1 LFPSRKPNNTMKR
14 SVRIYILFA
23 VIMLVA
29 LPGRVFAKVYIDIIS
44 PFATR
49 LPIAISPFKN
59 TGSQPD
65 TENVAAR
72 MTTVIKQD
80 LELSGFF
87 RVLDA
92 GAVSQDPAASGIT
105 INTINWDSWTMIGAE
120 ALVTGGVS
128 VSGSELVA
136 ELRLFDAVQR
146 QSIVGKRYFGRAE
159 DARLIAHKFSNEIF
173 KSLAGE
179 QSIFETKIAFEKGA
193 RGDKEICIMDFDG
206 ARAETITEMN
216 SICLNPAWSP
226 DGKKIAF
233 TSYADGN
240 PDLYI
245 KNLVSGK
252 TERVSHKKGINITPA
267 WSPDGGKIALTL
279 SLNNG
284 NSEIYILDV
293 ATGELDRLTDDP
305 ANDVSPSWSP
315 SGNAIAFVS
324 SRSGSPQIFVA
335 ELPGK
340 KAHRITF
347 EGSYNT
353 SPDWSPKGNKIVY
366 AGQQGG
372 TFNIFVI
379 NTDGTLFQQLTHNQ
393 GRNEDPSWS
402 PDGRFIAFSSN
413 RSGKN
418 EIYIMR
424 ADGTGQKKISS
435 GAGEKTSPAWSPFLK

>member
-1 LFPSRKPNNTMKR
+1 MKR
-14 SVRIYILFA
+14 SARICTLIA
-23 VIMLVA
+23 AIMLIA
-29 LPGRVFAKVYIDIIS
+29 LPGRVSAKVYLDILS

-49 LPIAISPFKN
+49 LPIAVPDFKN

-65 TENVAAR
+65 TDHTAAKMAAIIR
-72 MTTVIKQD
+72 QD
-80 LELSGFF
+80 LDLSGFF

-92 GAVSQDPAASGIT
+92 SAVSQDPASSGIT
-105 INTINWDSWTMIGAE
+105 IDTIKWDSWSIIGAE
-120 ALVTGGVS
+120 ALVTGGIS
-128 VSGSELVA
+128 LSGSELVA

-179 QSIFETKIAFEKGA
+179 QSIFETKIAFEKGS
-193 RGDKEICIMDFDG
+193 RGDKEICVTDFDG
-206 ARAETITEMN
+206 SRAETITEMN

-240 PDLYI
+240 PDLYV
-245 KNLVSGK
+245 KDLVSGK
-252 TERVSHKKGINITPA
+252 TVRVSHKQGVNITPA
-267 WSPDGGKIALTL
+267 WSPDGRKIALTL

-284 NSEIYILDV
+284 NSEIYTLDV
-293 ATGELDRLTDDP
+293 ATRELERLTDDP
-305 ANDVSPSWSP
+305 ANDLSPTWSP
-315 SGNAIAFVS
+315 AGDAIAFVS
-324 SRSGSPQIFVA
+324 SRSGSPQIFVM

-340 KAHRITF
+340 KVRRITF

-353 SPDWSPKGNKIVY
+353 SPDWSPKGNKIAY

-379 NTDGTLFQQLTHNQ
+379 NTDGTLFQQLTNNQ

-402 PDGRFIAFSSN
+402 PDGRFIAYSSN

-418 EIYIMR
+418 EIYLMR
-424 ADGTGQKKISS
+424 ADGTGQRKITS
-435 GAGEKTSPAWSPFLK
+435 GPGAKTSPAWSPFLK

>member
-1 LFPSRKPNNTMKR
+1 MKR
-14 SVRIYILFA
+14 SARICILFA
-23 VIMLVA
+23 AIMLVA
-29 LPGRVFAKVYIDIIS
+29 LPGRVLAKVYIDIFS

-49 LPIAISPFKN
+49 LPIAVSPFKN

-65 TENVAAR
+65 TGNIAAK
-72 MTTVIKQD
+72 MAAVIQQD

-92 GAVSQDPAASGIT
+92 GAVAQDPASAGIT
-105 INTINWDSWTMIGAE
+105 INTITWDSWTMIGAE
-120 ALVTGGVS
+120 ALVTGGIS
-128 VSGSELVA
+128 VNNSELVA

-146 QSIVGKRYFGRAE
+146 QSIVGKRYFGRLE

-179 QSIFETKIAFEKGA
+179 QSIFETKIAFEKSS
-193 RGDKEICIMDFDG
+193 RGDKEICIADFDG
-206 ARAETITEMN
+206 SRAETITAMN

-233 TSYADGN
+233 TSYTDGN

-245 KNLVSGK
+245 KDLASEK

-293 ATGELDRLTDDP
+293 ATRELERLTDDP
-305 ANDVSPSWSP
+305 ANDVSPTWSP
-315 SGNAIAFVS
+315 GGDAIAFVS

-340 KAHRITF
+340 KVRRITF
-347 EGSYNT
+347 DGAYNT
-353 SPDWSPKGNKIVY
+353 SPDWSPKGNKIAY

-379 NTDGTLFQQLTHNQ
+379 NTDGTLFQQLTHSQ

-424 ADGTGQKKISS
+424 ADGTGQKKITG
-435 GAGEKTSPAWSPFLK
+435 GAGEKTSPAWSPSIK

>member
-1 LFPSRKPNNTMKR
+1 MKR
-14 SVRIYILFA
+14 SALICILFA
-23 VIMLVA
+23 AIMLIT
-29 LPGRVFAKVYIDIIS
+29 LPGSALAKVYLDILS

-49 LPIAISPFKN
+49 LPIAVPAFKN

-65 TENVAAR
+65 TENIAAK
-72 MTTVIKQD
+72 MATVIRQD
-80 LELSGFF
+80 LDLSGFF

-92 GAVSQDPAASGIT
+92 SAVSSDPASSGTTLDT
-105 INTINWDSWTMIGAE
+105 IKWDSWTIIGAE
-120 ALVTGGVS
+120 ALVTGGIS
-128 VSGSELVA
+128 VNGSELVA

-179 QSIFETKIAFEKGA
+179 QSVFETRIAFEKRSQGT
-193 RGDKEICIMDFDG
+193 KEISIMDFDG
-206 ARAETITEMN
+206 AHAETITEMN
-216 SICLNPAWSP
+216 SICLSPAWSP

-233 TSYADGN
+233 TSYTDGN

-245 KNLVSGK
+245 KDLASGK

-267 WSPDGGKIALTL
+267 WSPDGRRIALTL
-279 SLNNG
+279 SLKNG
-284 NSEIYILDV
+284 NSEIYALDV
-293 ATGELDRLTDDP
+293 ATRDLERLTDDP
-305 ANDVSPSWSP
+305 ANDVSPTWSP
-315 SGNAIAFVS
+315 AGDAIAFVS
-324 SRSGSPQIFVA
+324 SRSGSPQIFML
-335 ELPGK
+335 ELAGK
-340 KAHRITF
+340 KVRRITF

-393 GRNEDPSWS
+393 GRNEDPAWS
-402 PDGRFIAFSSN
+402 PDGRFITFSSN

-424 ADGTGQKKISS
+424 SDGTGQKKISG
-435 GAGEKTSPAWSPFLK
+435 GAGEKNNPAWSPFLK